1 MMFRVTELKGSILI
15 FRLLSFYLTLYRDS
29 KMAAAAILNI
39 LVVINWLTELL
50 KIMVVG
56 GGG

>member
-1 MMFRVTELKGSILI
+1 MISGVIELNESIFDVILI
-15 FRLLSFYLTLYRDS
+15 IWLKSNPVSRF

-50 KIMVVG
+50 KYSCG
-56 GGG
+56 GY

>member
-1 MMFRVTELKGSILI
+1 MI

-50 KIMVVG
+50 KIMVG
-56 GGG
+56 GFEHREFIIDFTLVI